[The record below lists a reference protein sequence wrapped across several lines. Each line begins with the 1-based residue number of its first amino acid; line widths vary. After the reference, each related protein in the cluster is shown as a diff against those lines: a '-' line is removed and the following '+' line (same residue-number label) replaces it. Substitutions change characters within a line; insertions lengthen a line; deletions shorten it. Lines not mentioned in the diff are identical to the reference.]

1 MKRYRIYNERFID
14 LEDGEDIESHL
25 ESIIESMRNEDFEIE
40 RSLDQDDYDEIKK
53 EIAELRELKDES
65 K

>member
-14 LEDGEDIESHL
+14 LEDDEDIESHL

-40 RSLDQDDYDEIKK
+40 RFLDQDDHDEIKK
-53 EIAELRELKDES
+53 EIAELRELKEES

>member
-14 LEDGEDIESHL
+14 LEDDEDIESHL
-25 ESIIESMRNEDFEIE
+25 ESIIERNEDFEIE
-40 RSLDQDDYDEIKK
+40 RFLDQDDHDEIKK
-53 EIAELRELKDES
+53 EIAELRELKEES